1 MTPEL
6 AAANRYLNLLR
17 NKPKRAYG
25 FAYLAWL
32 KNHAVGHEP
41 EHPGLSVMG
50 AQAVRMN
57 LREILGPAPFVA
69 VGA

>member
-1 MTPEL
+1 MSPEC
-6 AAANRYLNLLR
+6 AAANRYVNLLR
-17 NKPKRAYG
+17 NKPKRVYG

-32 KNHAVGHEP
+32 RNHAVGHEP

-50 AQAVRMN
+50 AQAVRIR
-57 LREILGPAPFVA
+57 LHEILGPAPFDA